1 MSKKYTTWDIAKIG
15 IFTALYVIVGTVSM
29 CHAVDFMCLTS
40 VIWQGILLAY
50 TLFHILTSV
59 KNTVRAY
66 ILMSLATLVQMVGNV
81 FACYKFMRTDSDSA
95 LSYFAEI
102 VQFFAEMIN
111 DEPMDERT
119 CYITISMMIGILVPS
134 FALFLTDMAVDT
146 IKNKD
151 DFRSF
156 VDETTSEKTVEQS
169 KETDKENKEEQTQ
182 DLKKKT
188 NKYIL

>member
-1 MSKKYTTWDIAKIG
+1 
-15 IFTALYVIVGTVSM
+15 
-29 CHAVDFMCLTS
+29 
-40 VIWQGILLAY
+40 
-50 TLFHILTSV
+50 
-59 KNTVRAY
+59 
-66 ILMSLATLVQMVGNV
+66 
-81 FACYKFMRTDSDSA
+81 
-95 LSYFAEI
+95 
-102 VQFFAEMIN
+102 
-111 DEPMDERT
+111 
-119 CYITISMMIGILVPS
+119 MMIGILVPS